1 MYIYKNN
8 TTSTTNMTYISNT
21 ANTANTTNT
30 LELPLTS
37 LGDEDWRFNDYDF
50 HIWN

>member
-1 MYIYKNN
+1 MFN
-8 TTSTTNMTYISNT
+8 
-21 ANTANTTNT
+21 NT

-50 HIWN
+50 CSWN

>member
-1 MYIYKNN
+1 MTN
-8 TTSTTNMTYISNT
+8 TATNTSNT
-21 ANTANTTNT
+21 ANTVNT

-50 HIWN
+50 YSWN

>member
-8 TTSTTNMTYISNT
+8 TTSTTNMT
-21 ANTANTTNT
+21 NTTIINT

-37 LGDEDWRFNDYDF
+37 LGDEDWRFNDYNF
-50 HIWN
+50 YI

>member
-8 TTSTTNMTYISNT
+8 TTSTTNMTYT
-21 ANTANTTNT
+21 ANTVNT

-50 HIWN
+50 HI

>member
-8 TTSTTNMTYISNT
+8 TTSTTNMTNT
-21 ANTANTTNT
+21 ATANT

-37 LGDEDWRFNDYDF
+37 LGDEDWRFNDYEF
-50 HIWN
+50 YNWN